1 MRRALAALL
10 LVASVGACSSD
21 QEPEIVPA
29 SGGGSVTTS
38 RSLQPCPPGGPDE
51 TTPAAGCLDE
61 DGMVQRA
68 G

>member
-1 MRRALAALL
+1 VKR
-10 LVASVGACSSD
+10 LVALVLAVAAVASCSSA
-21 QEPEIVPA
+21 QEPEIAPS

-61 DGMVQRA
+61 DGNVVRS
-68 G
+68 